1 MDKSTRRAWNI
12 YGTLQGT
19 LSELRAC
26 RFVERRD
33 DSESAVDEF
42 LALLNRSTAIT
53 EDQKL
58 VQSVIRQM
66 YRPGSPPRGKYNA
79 YVLWLGSDGILST
92 LDIEGRIA
100 IEFEESTEQFRRTS
114 AQQRGQ
120 IVKEPSNGGGGR
132 SRGDRPRRVRKAET
146 GGIGKSGLMRA
157 WQTLESAS
165 AKSVTFDESL
175 GAKTS
180 EWPTAHAAMSESPHP
195 PLGPETKTDEPIKF
209 TYEQLSSCLAA
220 AGSVMPAPAGPAPA
234 GSVMP
239 APAMTAPA
247 GSVMPAP
254 AMTVMP
260 APAMTTPAMPA
271 SASAMTASASAMT
284 AADPQAAANQQ
295 SYASAA
301 KTTSSVPIAAHS
313 GIVMWD
319 WGSMPPTGSG

>member
-146 GGIGKSGLMRA
+146 GGIGKSGLIRA

-209 TYEQLSSCLAA
+209 TYEQLSSCL
-220 AGSVMPAPAGPAPA
+220 S
-234 GSVMP
+234 S
-239 APAMTAPA
+239 A

-260 APAMTTPAMPA
+260 APAMTTPAPAMPAPAMPA